1 MQIRCCIFDFAGTL
15 VDLRPAFIAA
25 TLAAVEQWAPGKVT
39 QEELAA
45 LYSGPFA
52 DPFIEVADGRDALAD
67 EMRRVFMEHLE
78 THGREKILPFPG
90 VPEMLA
96 ALAEQGLT
104 VVAIVGSA
112 RAKGSGDL
120 AASGLAPYVSATVF
134 QDDVVRPKPFADA
147 ALRALELSDTSAAEA
162 LLIGDSELDM
172 QCGRLAG
179 ISTGAALWGALD
191 KKALLAERPQFVF
204 AHPDEVVKEVRP
216 ANP

>member
-25 TLAAVEQWAPGKVT
+25 TRAAVEQWAPGKVT

-52 DPFIEVADGRDALAD
+52 DPFVEIADGRDALVN

-78 THGREKILPFPG
+78 THGRDSILPFPG
-90 VPEMLA
+90 VAEMLA
-96 ALAEQGLT
+96 ALGEQGIA
-104 VVAIVGSA
+104 VVAIVGTA
-112 RAKGSGDL
+112 RAKGIGDL
-120 AASGLAPYVSATVF
+120 AASGLARYVSATVF

-147 ALRALELSDTSAAEA
+147 ALRALEISGTSAEAA
-162 LLIGDSELDM
+162 LLIGDSDLDM

-191 KKALLAERPQFVF
+191 RKALLAERPQFVF
-204 AHPDEVVKEVRP
+204 AHPNAVVDAVSG
-216 ANP
+216 ADH